1 MSDTFK
7 MVRFEPRMLSS
18 NPDCVCE
25 IILGVTLTSEDSEHS
40 AYIDGVWKPEEGTM
54 LMLSDLTPEKSS
66 EIISQF
72 GSDCGWWESLRN
84 QIEASKLQPV
94 NPESFT
100 VPEITLDTSL
110 EPTPEPEPEPIP
122 VPEPVVEEDTTEAEG
137 DTDGNEEETE

>member
-25 IILGVTLTSEDSEHS
+25 ITLGVTLTSEDSEHS

-84 QIEASKLQPV
+84 QIAAQKLQPV
-94 NPESFT
+94 NPENYT
-100 VPEITLDTSL
+100 APEITLNTELPPVEL
-110 EPTPEPEPEPIP
+110 EEPVIP
-122 VPEPVVEEDTTEAEG
+122 GPDPVVEEDTEG
-137 DTDGNEEETE
+137 EEGGSDEEG

>member
-18 NPDCVCE
+18 NPECVCE
-25 IILGVTLTSEDSEHS
+25 IVCGVTLTSDDSEHS
-40 AYIDGVWKPEEGTM
+40 AYIDGIWKPEEGTM

-84 QIEASKLQPV
+84 QIAAQKLQPV

-100 VPEITLDTSL
+100 VPEVTLDTSL
-110 EPTPEPEPEPIP
+110 EPTPTPEPEPIP
-122 VPEPVVEEDTTEAEG
+122 EPVEETTDEE
-137 DTDGNEEETE
+137 EEETTDEE